1 MLITEPDSVPAPI
14 LGALDRLS
22 PQRLRILGG
31 TEAVTPNVEAILN
44 EHYLTWVFG

>member
-1 MLITEPDSVPAPI
+1 VLITEPDSVPAPI

-31 TEAVTPNVEAILN
+31 PKAVTPTVEAMISK
-44 EHYLTWVFG
+44 HYLRWVFE